1 MKFLKCNKEL
11 QNLYIY
17 IYIYYSTQFK
27 EHKILNKGVQ
37 EIKFLSIWHTL
48 IQSKIV
54 KFDVVSCCYEL

>member
-17 IYIYYSTQFK
+17 IYHSTQFK
-27 EHKILNKGVQ
+27 EHKILNQGVQ
-37 EIKFLSIWHTL
+37 EIEFLSICHTL

-54 KFDVVSCCYEL
+54 KFDVVSFCYEL